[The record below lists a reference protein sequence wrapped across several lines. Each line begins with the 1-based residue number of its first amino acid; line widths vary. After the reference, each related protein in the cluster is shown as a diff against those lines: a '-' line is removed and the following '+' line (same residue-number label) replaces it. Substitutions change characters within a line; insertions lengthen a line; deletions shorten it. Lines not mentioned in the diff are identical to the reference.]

1 MKVNLKI
8 EITKEPDGT
17 ILLNGFS
24 PKSSIGKGLKI
35 ALHVAMEEAYHE
47 KERKLWLAAKAKAH
61 YNELSDLLNT
71 LAE

>member
-8 EITKEPDGT
+8 EITKDSDGT
-17 ILLNGFS
+17 VLLNGFG

-47 KERKLWLAAKAKAH
+47 KERKLWLATKAKAH